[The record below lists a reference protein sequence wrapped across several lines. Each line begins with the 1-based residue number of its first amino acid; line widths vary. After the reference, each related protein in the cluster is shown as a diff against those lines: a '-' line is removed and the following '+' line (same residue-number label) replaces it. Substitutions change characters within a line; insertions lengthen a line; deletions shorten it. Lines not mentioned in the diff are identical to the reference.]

1 MNAIRLYFRLVRVSL
16 RTQMAYRASFS
27 VQMPANIAT
36 TLADFFAVFAFFQRF
51 GALGHWSFAQV
62 AVFYG
67 MANASLA
74 LSELWLRGFDIF
86 ERHVQSGDFDRYL
99 IRPRSAFLQV
109 LGADFQLLR
118 LGRTGVG
125 LVTSFWGLSQLAPGW
140 QASEWALFFLAI
152 LGGNFFYGGVVLVRA
167 MVSVWTVQSL
177 ELFNMITYGGVE
189 TAQYPLDI
197 YTGFFAPFLLRHRA
211 ARRHELLAELSVPPA
226 GSVRFQ
232 PGLAFAAHLPGRVPA
247 MDRLAHWRK
256 ALPLD
261 WQLRERPTAPDILQ
275 REAQAR
281 DLLAA
286 ARPT

>member
-27 VQMPANIAT
+27 VQMLANIAT

-189 TAQYPLDI
+189 TAHI
-197 YTGFFAPFLLRHRA
+197 RWTSTRAFAPFLLRHRA
-211 ARRHELLAELSVPPA
+211 VCRHELLAAELSVPPA
-226 GSVRFQ
+226 GSVR
-232 PGLAFAAHLPGRVPA
+232 PAGLAFAAHLPGRVPA
-247 MDRLAHWRK
+247 GMDRLAHWRK

-261 WQLRERPTAPDILQ
+261 WQLRERPTAPDIPP
-275 REAQAR
+275 A
-281 DLLAA
+281 
-286 ARPT
+286 

>member
-27 VQMPANIAT
+27 VQMLANIAT

-125 LVTSFWGLSQLAPGW
+125 LVTSFWGLSQLAPG
-140 QASEWALFFLAI
+140 
-152 LGGNFFYGGVVLVRA
+152 
-167 MVSVWTVQSL
+167 
-177 ELFNMITYGGVE
+177 
-189 TAQYPLDI
+189 
-197 YTGFFAPFLLRHRA
+197 
-211 ARRHELLAELSVPPA
+211 
-226 GSVRFQ
+226 
-232 PGLAFAAHLPGRVPA
+232 
-247 MDRLAHWRK
+247 
-256 ALPLD
+256 
-261 WQLRERPTAPDILQ
+261 
-275 REAQAR
+275 
-281 DLLAA
+281 
-286 ARPT
+286 